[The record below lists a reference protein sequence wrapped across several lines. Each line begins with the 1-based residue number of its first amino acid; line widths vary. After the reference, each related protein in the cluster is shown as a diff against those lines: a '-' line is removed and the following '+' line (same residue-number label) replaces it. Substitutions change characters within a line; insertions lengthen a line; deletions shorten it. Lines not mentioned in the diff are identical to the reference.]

1 MRSNCE
7 AKGSLVPELIFNSRT
22 GRWDEPDPAYCP
34 AGVHLTKMLRGWGTC
49 RCGGHRTWDCL
60 GEHDHTDV
68 GTMPYDP
75 PIGDLCTID
84 NVGLTAPD
92 GLTTT
97 VDPEDLDVLRE
108 RFARG

>member
-1 MRSNCE
+1 
-7 AKGSLVPELIFNSRT
+7 
-22 GRWDEPDPAYCP
+22 
-34 AGVHLTKMLRGWGTC
+34 ML
-49 RCGGHRTWDCL
+49 
-60 GEHDHTDV
+60 
-68 GTMPYDP
+68 YDP